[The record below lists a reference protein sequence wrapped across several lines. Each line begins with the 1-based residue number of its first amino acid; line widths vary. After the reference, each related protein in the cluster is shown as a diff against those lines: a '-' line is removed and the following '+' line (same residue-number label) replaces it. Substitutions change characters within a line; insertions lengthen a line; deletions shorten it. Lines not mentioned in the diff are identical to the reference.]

1 MNKILK
7 FSVAALAVLI
17 ASAQFITSC
26 TKEADKIGL
35 NIQPPGDK
43 LNVFVSDTFSVIA
56 YSLPEDSV
64 RTDETNTSMLGSVFD
79 PVFGKTTASIF
90 TELRLTST
98 QLDFGAGAS
107 IDSIVLTLSYRGIW
121 GDSATVQT
129 FRVFELN
136 ESIHVDSAY
145 FSNSF
150 TALGPQIGFEQ
161 TIPYIDSIPVDTI
174 KVAPYLR
181 IPLNENNTLATKLLS
196 GTSDDFS
203 TNDKFRAFFKGI
215 CITSDPADMPGKG
228 ALLTYNLLDERSNL
242 TVYYK
247 NTEKDSLKYSF
258 FITNAGA
265 RYNQYN
271 HFGYEDAA
279 PDFKQQVLNGDT
291 TLGAHKIYLQPMSG
305 VKTHLRFPTLTALG
319 SKISINEARLVF
331 TNIDSDSPFANPLRL
346 VVGKIT
352 DEKGTTTLTD
362 DQLEGDNYYGGYYN
376 SESKNYQFR
385 ISLYAQ
391 DRILNPTADD
401 FGLALLIPGAAS
413 VSQRVILNGSAAAS
427 NPLKLIVTYTRL
439 D

>member
-1 MNKILK
+1 MNKTLK
-7 FSVAALAVLI
+7 LSVAAFAVLLTL
-17 ASAQFITSC
+17 SQFIISC

-35 NIQPPGDK
+35 NIQPPGDR
-43 LNVFVSDTFSVIA
+43 LNVFVSDTFSVVA
-56 YSLPEDSV
+56 YSLPEDSA
-64 RTDETNTSMLGSVFD
+64 RTDETSTSLLGSIFD
-79 PVFGKTTASIF
+79 PIFGKTTASIF

-121 GDSATVQT
+121 GDSSTMQT

-136 ESIHVDSAY
+136 ENIHVDSAY
-145 FSNSF
+145 FSNSY
-150 TALGPQIGFEQ
+150 TTLGPQIGFEQ
-161 TIPYIDSIPVDTI
+161 MIPAIDSIPVDTI

-181 IPLNENNTLATKLLS
+181 IPLNDNGVLAARLLS

-215 CITSDPADMPGKG
+215 CITCDPMEISGKG
-228 ALLTYNLLDERSNL
+228 ALLTYNLLDDRSNL

-271 HFGYEDAA
+271 HFGYEHAA
-279 PDFKQQVLNGDT
+279 PEFKQQVLNRDT
-291 TLGAHKIYLQPMSG
+291 TFGSQIIYVQPMSG

-319 SKISINEARLVF
+319 SKISINEARLIF
-331 TNIDSDSPFANPLRL
+331 TNQESDSPFANPSRL

-352 DEKGTTTLTD
+352 DAKGTTTLTD

-391 DRILNPTADD
+391 ERILNPTADD
-401 FGLALLIPGAAS
+401 FGLALLVPGAAT
-413 VSQRVILNGSAAAS
+413 VPQRVVLNGSAVAT
-427 NPLKLIVTYTRL
+427 NPLKLVVTYTRL
-439 D
+439 E